1 MKKDLVIKESR
12 KKVILWI
19 ILVLIIL
26 AYLCSMLYY
35 SSVKK
40 PAVIF
45 SIIVATV
52 ILFIELR
59 KFMNPKIVLKADKEG
74 ITNTTT
80 VDFKTVK
87 WSEIKEIYIYKKTFL
102 NKTNM
107 VTDNYICF
115 NLKEEN
121 DRNKTNKIDVDFT
134 KKYDNRGMQRILITG
149 CKENVHQVFNELKKY
164 YEKNIIGK

>member
-1 MKKDLVIKESR
+1 MEKDLIIKESR
-12 KKVILWI
+12 KKVLLWVV
-19 ILVLIIL
+19 LVLIIL

-80 VDFKTVK
+80 LDFKTIK
-87 WSEIKEIYIYKKTFL
+87 WNEIKEIYIYKKTFL
-102 NKTNM
+102 NKKDM

-115 NLKEEN
+115 NLKDEN
-121 DRNKTNKIDVDFT
+121 NRNKNKIDVDFS
-134 KKYDNRGMQRILITG
+134 KKYDNRGTQRILITG
-149 CKENVHQVFNELKKY
+149 CNENVHQIFNKLKKY
-164 YEKNIIGK
+164 YEKNISSK

>member
-1 MKKDLVIKESR
+1 MEKDIVIKESR

-19 ILVLIIL
+19 VLVLIIL

-52 ILFIELR
+52 ILFIEVR
-59 KFMNPKIVLKADKEG
+59 KFMNPKIVLKADKDG

-80 VDFKTVK
+80 LDFKTIK
-87 WSEIKEIYIYKKTFL
+87 WNEIKEIYIYKKTFL
-102 NKTNM
+102 NKTDM

-115 NLKEEN
+115 NLKDEN
-121 DRNKTNKIDVDFT
+121 DRNKIDVDFS
-134 KKYDNRGMQRILITG
+134 KKYDNKGMQRILITG
-149 CKENVHQVFNELKKY
+149 CKENVHQVFNQLKKY
-164 YEKNIIGK
+164 YEKNISSK

>member
-1 MKKDLVIKESR
+1 MEKDLIIRESR
-12 KKVILWI
+12 KKVLLWI
-19 ILVLIIL
+19 VLVLIIL

-80 VDFKTVK
+80 LDFKTIK
-87 WSEIKEIYIYKKTFL
+87 WNEIKEIYIYKKKFL
-102 NKTNM
+102 NKKDM

-115 NLKEEN
+115 NLKNKN
-121 DRNKTNKIDVDFT
+121 DSNKIYVDFS
-134 KKYDNRGMQRILITG
+134 KKYDNKGMQHILITE
-149 CKENVHQVFNELKKY
+149 CNQNVHQVFNELKKY
-164 YEKNIIGK
+164 YEKNISSK